1 MEMTTSCGL
10 HKSKSEHEST
20 IDQSTDLY
28 CCIPTETDRLQNSLQ
43 SGHHITQGF
52 LVAVLFN
59 PFKEA
64 GNCSDLSLQGT
75 VAGQT
80 VTMRATVNVQLLTL
94 TKFVK
99 LIQKIILLNSEQFE
113 FLTFTC

>member
-1 MEMTTSCGL
+1 MEMTTSSGL
-10 HKSKSEHEST
+10 HKSKSEHDST
-20 IDQSTDLY
+20 IDQSTVAFRQKL
-28 CCIPTETDRLQNSLQ
+28 TDYRTLFNQD
-43 SGHHITQGF
+43 ITQGF

-99 LIQKIILLNSEQFE
+99 LIQKIILLNYDQYD